1 MDTSDM
7 PANTLPRLH
16 DAAAEGDLDAVK
28 ALIGAGA
35 AINEQDELGR
45 TAAHYA
51 IYSSRDVLLELLA
64 CGANIGLMDNDG
76 RSVITELYGR
86 YSFLAK
92 ARVPAILHEAR
103 ELASER
109 LAQRIASAFRDQ
121 DPR

>member
-1 MDTSDM
+1 M
-7 PANTLPRLH
+7 PAKTLPRLH

-92 ARVPAILHEAR
+92 ARVPAILQEAR

>member
-1 MDTSDM
+1 M

-64 CGANIGLMDNDG
+64 SGANIGLKDFHVLLDLNSIDWNP
-76 RSVITELYGR
+76 
-86 YSFLAK
+86 SFRKVL
-92 ARVPAILHEAR
+92 AR
-103 ELASER
+103 EAKRAQTAERQRLQRASMQARQQR
-109 LAQRIASAFRDQ
+109 LNRSREHVST
-121 DPR
+121 